1 MPFEKVS
8 ASPCES
14 CEYGAQSQPPVHD
27 MKRPLTSIDGS
38 KMTWSVCSVFWR
50 SSDGGTSNVYRRNW
64 STATPRVWP
73 LSLIVAPILMPSK
86 TRRFCPPAA
95 RHAAG
100 AAKVVE

>member
-38 KMTWSVCSVFWR
+38 KTTSSVCSVFC
-50 SSDGGTSNVYRRNW
+50 SSAGGTSNVYRRNW

-73 LSLIVAPILMPSK
+73 LSLTVAPILMPSK
-86 TRRFCPPAA
+86 TRRFRPPAA